1 MFRIAVCL
9 AASTFAAGLQT
20 AAAQAS
26 ESSAADTQD
35 EPAFRSYAGFAAGYA
50 GGMEF
55 EYDTPSGWASQQTSE
70 VESGYVLEGVYGL
83 AFRNGFRTEVA
94 LSYAVHN
101 QAETTVPMGFI
112 ADGDGMKALKL
123 AVLGYYDF
131 APQETVSP
139 YVGAG
144 IGVANIELDD
154 GFIDS
159 SGGGVH
165 LQAVGGVAFA
175 VTDNVRLFVEGRVQT
190 LGLAIEVSSWTG
202 SDETVAW
209 APSVSARGGLR
220 VLF

>member
-1 MFRIAVCL
+1 MYRIASCL
-9 AASTFAAGLQT
+9 AASAFAAGLQS

-26 ESSAADTQD
+26 ETGPADARR
-35 EPAFRSYAGFAAGYA
+35 EPAVRSYVGFGAGYA

-55 EYDTPSGWASQQTSE
+55 EYDTPSGWSSQQTSE
-70 VESGYVLEGVYGL
+70 VESGYVLEGVYGV
-83 AFRNGFRTEVA
+83 AFRGGFRTEIA

-101 QAETTVPMGFI
+101 KAETTVPMGYI

-123 AVLGYYDF
+123 DVLGYYDF
-131 APQETVSP
+131 APQATVSP

-159 SGGGVH
+159 SGDGVH

-175 VTDNVRLFVEGRVQT
+175 VTNNLRLFVEGRVET
-190 LGLAIEVSSWTG
+190 LGVAIEVSDWTG
-202 SDETVAW
+202 SDETAAW

-220 VLF
+220 VMF